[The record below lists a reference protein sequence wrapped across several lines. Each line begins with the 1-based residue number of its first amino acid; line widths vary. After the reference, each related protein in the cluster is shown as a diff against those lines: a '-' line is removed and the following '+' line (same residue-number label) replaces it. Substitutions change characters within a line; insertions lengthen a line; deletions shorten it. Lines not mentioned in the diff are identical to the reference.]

1 MADTYIGLA
10 LGQIDGM
17 SDQLTVGTSSAG
29 SAVDVEVRI
38 RNTPS
43 VGGIQVIEVNKILEL
58 ITWFLINHEVDFT
71 SQAAPNNMPDL

>member
-1 MADTYIGLA
+1 MADMFIGLA

-38 RNTPS
+38 RNASS
-43 VGGIQVIEVNKILEL
+43 VGAIQIIEVNKILEL
-58 ITWFLINHEVDFT
+58 ITWFLINHEVDFIQT
-71 SQAAPNNMPDL
+71 PTILPDL